1 MNPFGSCFSLNICPG
16 LGLQSHMAVLFLVFY
31 RTSILFSIVAIP
43 IYIPTS
49 SVGWF
54 PSFQTSPEFIVSRIF
69 DDGHSDQHEM
79 MPHYGFDCIFLIT
92 NDAEHLFMSL

>member
-31 RTSILFSIVAIP
+31 GTSILFSIVAIP

-54 PSFQTSPEFIVSRIF
+54 PSFQSSPAFICGYF
-69 DDGHSDQHEM
+69 DDSHSDLYEVISQCSFDLHF
-79 MPHYGFDCIFLIT
+79 PH
-92 NDAEHLFMSL
+92 N